1 MVNTRKKVVP
11 SESTD
16 LPASPAPTTTRS
28 TRRSLGAAPV
38 SQVLTPTRRSR
49 RLSNSSVESIS
60 NDNANPVVAPT
71 RTRRSIRG
79 KPTSDSETEE
89 IEVLTIKKRK
99 VADQAGALGSIIE
112 DAEVTKETVAS
123 TKADET
129 LSKIS
134 PIVVDLDKEIQ
145 LEEPKNLPDEKN
157 TTSETEVVDLFSEE
171 ETTPTPAADSVTVTD
186 GNVSSALTISE
197 DTETKETVLE
207 ETILEEVTEI
217 THKEIE
223 KEADKME
230 ETISE
235 ELSEI
240 IPNKIEKEA
249 DKMEETISEEVT
261 EITPDETEKET
272 DKPQDTNVDMA
283 SNDAASLKSEKVQA
297 VLDRIKEFNSL
308 EKVLPD
314 KQQLK
319 KKKNQKTNRPLKK
332 KKVAQT
338 VSAQENPVKVPLPC
352 GADIMKNI
360 PRGKSVSGREWKAP
374 KSNPRYLYKD
384 KGLKMPL
391 AKHQQLKAERTEVR
405 ELENRMKEEER
416 ARRVDLAARK
426 ELNKK
431 RTEENARKAEVVQVI
446 RNTNKIKRMNKKQL
460 KLIQKR
466 DTSE

>member
-79 KPTSDSETEE
+79 KATSDSETEE

-332 KKVAQT
+332 KKGRFPSFKDYSKT
-338 VSAQENPVKVPLPC
+338 V
-352 GADIMKNI
+352 
-360 PRGKSVSGREWKAP
+360 
-374 KSNPRYLYKD
+374 
-384 KGLKMPL
+384 
-391 AKHQQLKAERTEVR
+391 
-405 ELENRMKEEER
+405 
-416 ARRVDLAARK
+416 
-426 ELNKK
+426 
-431 RTEENARKAEVVQVI
+431 
-446 RNTNKIKRMNKKQL
+446 
-460 KLIQKR
+460 
-466 DTSE
+466 

>member
-79 KPTSDSETEE
+79 KATSDSETEE

-235 ELSEI
+235 E
-240 IPNKIEKEA
+240 
-249 DKMEETISEEVT
+249 VT

-297 VLDRIKEFNSL
+297 VLNRIKEFNSL